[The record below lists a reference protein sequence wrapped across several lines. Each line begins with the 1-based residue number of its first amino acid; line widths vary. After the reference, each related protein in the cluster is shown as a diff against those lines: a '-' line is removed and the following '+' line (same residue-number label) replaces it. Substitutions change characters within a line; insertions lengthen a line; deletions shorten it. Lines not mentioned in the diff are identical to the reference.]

1 MKTLPGWLQSLKEY
15 FSNSIGKKIIIPYAV
30 LTVLLAVM
38 GVFVI
43 TRLVAESF
51 EDRLKNQLLDAG
63 RVVSDEV
70 VNRERLR
77 LEIERVVANTI
88 GVADAVIDR
97 DFETLEEL
105 ISPIIANA
113 KIIDSIII
121 VDTQGKEVLRFQ
133 RETAGANVMV
143 NTTPGSG
150 LDLSDWLAVEEV
162 LANPDGNKET
172 QLAQDIDTGE
182 LIIYTVG
189 PIRTTEGVVGAA
201 LVGTYLSQEV
211 ATLRELALAQLTL
224 FDRTGQVMETTFRLN
239 RADRAVAFSV
249 FSPERYQQV
258 VDEKEVTL
266 LDQIEIPDTVTVA
279 DRDYRLAYAPFILRS
294 RVYGVFAVALPTNFI
309 TRTTGDSRDWL
320 ILLFTVGVVIVF
332 GVGYIVSRRI
342 SQPILE
348 LVETSEAISAGD
360 LSRRTGIER
369 PDEIGTLATT
379 FDDMTAKLQ
388 HLLQL
393 QEEEASK
400 LTAILSSIADGVIVQ
415 DMAGTILVKN
425 PAADK
430 ILAEVGGDFAEAFPV
445 DARHR
450 DANPGQARKHMP
462 LHDYLT
468 ELEFREKKRLEI
480 GHKVLSAL
488 AAPVVTSDNVQ
499 QGFVVVLRDITAE
512 VESQKLKDDFITSV
526 SHELKTPLAAIKGYN
541 QLLRMMHEMKAA
553 DEADDRQLAI
563 LDTMDKELTD
573 LDDLIQA
580 MLDLSQIDA
589 GELGIDREPLDLAG
603 LIEEEVS
610 SWQEKMSERELSL
623 TAHLSGEPVW
633 VEGDQSR
640 LTRVLHNLIKNAHDY
655 TLPGGNVEISL
666 TRENGRV
673 QVDIKDTGVGISQE
687 DQRFLF
693 SRFFRAIHDENTYE
707 QAGAGLGL
715 YVSKA
720 IVEAHDGKIWMQSEP
735 NHGSTFS
742 FALSIVD
749 PDDYELEA

>member
-320 ILLFTVGVVIVF
+320 ILLFTAGVVIVF
-332 GVGYIVSRRI
+332 GVGYVVSRRI
-342 SQPILE
+342 SRPILE

-393 QEEEASK
+393 QEEEAKQYCRWS
-400 LTAILSSIADGVIVQ
+400 DCPGY
-415 DMAGTILVKN
+415 G
-425 PAADK
+425 
-430 ILAEVGGDFAEAFPV
+430 
-445 DARHR
+445 RH
-450 DANPGQARKHMP
+450 
-462 LHDYLT
+462 Y
-468 ELEFREKKRLEI
+468 
-480 GHKVLSAL
+480 
-488 AAPVVTSDNVQ
+488 
-499 QGFVVVLRDITAE
+499 
-512 VESQKLKDDFITSV
+512 
-526 SHELKTPLAAIKGYN
+526 
-541 QLLRMMHEMKAA
+541 
-553 DEADDRQLAI
+553 
-563 LDTMDKELTD
+563 
-573 LDDLIQA
+573 
-580 MLDLSQIDA
+580 
-589 GELGIDREPLDLAG
+589 
-603 LIEEEVS
+603 
-610 SWQEKMSERELSL
+610 
-623 TAHLSGEPVW
+623 SG
-633 VEGDQSR
+633 
-640 LTRVLHNLIKNAHDY
+640 
-655 TLPGGNVEISL
+655 
-666 TRENGRV
+666 
-673 QVDIKDTGVGISQE
+673 
-687 DQRFLF
+687 
-693 SRFFRAIHDENTYE
+693 
-707 QAGAGLGL
+707 
-715 YVSKA
+715 
-720 IVEAHDGKIWMQSEP
+720 
-735 NHGSTFS
+735 
-742 FALSIVD
+742 
-749 PDDYELEA
+749 